1 MISAAVVWRGPLAQS
16 RSKSDEGV
24 QLPIKH
30 MYVIV
35 HSSSSRWVLGF
46 GLTPKEAAK
55 DFIRN
60 DLWYDGRP
68 LDTRRCSPA
77 LFRRLQAEDRKGSF
91 YSHCRINRGGVAVCP
106 KVMAQE
112 VCRRRG

>member
-1 MISAAVVWRGPLAQS
+1 MSGFN
-16 RSKSDEGV
+16 E
-24 QLPIKH
+24 PIKH

-35 HSSSSRWVLGF
+35 HSRSGWILGF

-55 DFIRN
+55 DFIHG
-60 DLWYDGRP
+60 DLWYDGPP

-77 LFRRLQAEDRKGSF
+77 LFRRLQAEDLKGSF
-91 YSHCRINRGGVAVCP
+91 YSDCRINRRGVAVCP
-106 KVMAQE
+106 KVMPQE

>member
-1 MISAAVVWRGPLAQS
+1 MISAALNLAGSPRHSRGPS
-16 RSKSDEGV
+16 RMSGFNY
-24 QLPIKH
+24 PIKH

-35 HSSSSRWVLGF
+35 QSRSGWVLGF

-60 DLWYDGRP
+60 DLWYDGPP
-68 LDTRRCSPA
+68 LDTYRCSPA

-91 YSHCRINRGGVAVCP
+91 YSHCRINRRGVAVCP
-106 KVMAQE
+106 TGRPTASHHRK
-112 VCRRRG
+112 G